1 MDRCVIL
8 NDNNKLY
15 NREIGLPAF
24 LNRIKYIRG
33 GWQVKPNRVGS
44 VDLGTVDPSA
54 AQRSRKYLRARTVP
68 TLRSKTMPSLS
79 PNFTGQDACQVEKI
93 FWWGLLSPGGS
104 QSVRGQEN
112 IITTGTVTMQNH
124 YTKTLIPA
132 SELGCALVGIDSRT

>member
-54 AQRSRKYLRARTVP
+54 AQRSRKYLRAITVP

-79 PNFTGQDACQVEKI
+79 PNFTGQEPCQPAKI
-93 FWWGLLSPGGS
+93 FCWGLLSPGRS
-104 QSVRGQEN
+104 QCVRGQEK
-112 IITTGTVTMQNH
+112 IITSCTATMLNH
-124 YTKTLIPA
+124 YTNSL
-132 SELGCALVGIDSRT
+132 SSL

>member
-44 VDLGTVDPSA
+44 VDLGTVDPMIPKPLTA
-54 AQRSRKYLRARTVP
+54 KTVP

-132 SELGCALVGIDSRT
+132 SELGCPLVGIDSRT

>member
-1 MDRCVIL
+1 MLSKAYKERIGMCLLLPVRSSIYMTSL
-8 NDNNKLY
+8 AVNPNK
-15 NREIGLPAF
+15 
-24 LNRIKYIRG
+24 
-33 GWQVKPNRVGS
+33 VGS
-44 VDLGTVDPSA
+44 VDLGTVDPMIPKPLTA
-54 AQRSRKYLRARTVP
+54 KTVP
-68 TLRSKTMPSLS
+68 TLRSKTMPKLS

-132 SELGCALVGIDSRT
+132 SELGLPLMTIDSRT

>member
-54 AQRSRKYLRARTVP
+54 AQRSRKYLRAITVP

-79 PNFTGQDACQVEKI
+79 PNFTGQEPCQRCED
-93 FWWGLLSPGGS
+93 LLL
-104 QSVRGQEN
+104 
-112 IITTGTVTMQNH
+112 GTIDPRRVT
-124 YTKTLIPA
+124 K
-132 SELGCALVGIDSRT
+132 CARIREYNNNQYRNYAESLHKNPYSSL